1 LPSNDGHEVRKTTR
15 IVQLLAGIQIALGA
29 AAVVARLWPAGLAGA
44 FGLGEMSL
52 DSAVCFILL
61 GCALLPGV
69 PAPERGW
76 VRHAGT
82 VCAALALGL
91 ALANILR
98 IASGWPLTISPAV
111 LSGGGSRA
119 PGTMRLP
126 AALCLALS
134 GLSASTLYLRRR
146 DRLAASALIFAAL
159 TFGIGVLAL
168 SGYALNLEPLYSSYP
183 LSRMSLPS
191 ALGVLLA
198 GAALCLCWSDPL
210 QTHEEE
216 HQIVAV
222 GTIALVV
229 VAVLSALTGLW
240 VLRTQGTE
248 TLNRSL
254 QTMLRARAG
263 QLALALEQRDAR
275 VTAAGSQPSLL
286 RAARR
291 LADHPDN
298 NARQA
303 LLREL
308 AGIRQFGFDGVEL
321 RSAAGLTLAAGAALP
336 DSDPELT
343 VRSAQPGHA
352 SLAWRNGRL
361 VIRNRIALRDAAG
374 GVGELVLEHAT
385 PVLQAMLLSATELGG
400 DGVVMLC
407 GDGDG
412 GGAPLCLPY
421 AGQPAPLRL
430 PGPNDEVRLIG
441 LALQGASGTGQI
453 VAAGGGAQMAA
464 YGPAGGTG
472 LAFLLRLNTGELY
485 APIRHGLFLGLLLVA
500 LLVVAAAAW
509 LRRRVRAL
517 ARRLSFTE
525 SRYKTVV
532 ESLNEGLMMQD
543 ASTRVVASNPAALR
557 ILGLAPE
564 VLAGRQPLPEGY
576 RTIHEDGS
584 DWPAHEHPGAQTL
597 RSGVAQL
604 GRLMGLVR
612 PDGSLR
618 WISINTAPGPGAEPG
633 DRHGAIV
640 SFTDVTERREAEYLR
655 RAILEAAPL
664 SIIAT
669 DAGGTVTAVN
679 PAAERMLWY
688 KSGELVGG
696 PCTRIHEQQE
706 LAQRGRELSAELGR
720 TIEADFEVLVHKSR
734 FGIAEESEWS
744 YVRKNG
750 SRFPVNLAVTALR
763 DERGEISGFL
773 SIAYD
778 ITERKRRDEYTRHI
792 AHHDFLTG
800 LPNRV
805 LLQDRMRSA
814 IQRARRDGA
823 RVAVMMLDL
832 DHFKRV
838 NDSLGHHVGDQLLQ
852 TVASRILG
860 CVRGSDTVA
869 RMGGDEFAILLC
881 DVHGDAGVER
891 VAQEI
896 IEQVAA
902 PIEVGGHELFVTP
915 SIGISR
921 YPDDGQD
928 LQALLMN
935 ADSAMYQAKTEGR
948 HAYRLFS
955 RDMEIAA
962 RKKLDLE
969 GAMRQALK
977 NGEFRMHYQP
987 QVCLRSGEVTGMEA
1001 LLRWHNPQRGWLS
1014 PGDFIPVAEESGLIV
1029 EIGAWVLATACREAR
1044 LLQQRTGR
1052 PLRVAVNLSPRQFLQ
1067 ADLPQSIQRIVAE
1080 SGLQPGDLEL
1090 EITEGLLM
1098 AHTPQMVERLK
1109 ALRALGVSIA
1119 VDDFGVGF
1127 SSMAYITKFPITT
1140 LKIDRVFVSQLPGSA
1155 GDAAVAQAIIAL
1167 GHSLD
1172 INVVAEGIETREQL
1186 DYLRAHHCD
1195 SAQGRWLGMG
1205 VPLEQ
1210 FSAQGFDFGQPAL
1223 RQVRA

>member
-1 LPSNDGHEVRKTTR
+1 MQVAFGV
-15 IVQLLAGIQIALGA
+15 A
-29 AAVVARLWPAGLAGA
+29 AAAACLWPAL
-44 FGLGEMSL
+44 LGPYGGDMAP

-61 GCALLPGV
+61 GVALLAAV
-69 PAPERGW
+69 AAPERH
-76 VRHAGT
+76 RRAGRI
-82 VCAALALGL
+82 CAGL
-91 ALANILR
+91 ALALVLANVLR
-98 IASGWPLTISPAV
+98 IATGWPLTISPAV
-111 LSGGGSRA
+111 LAGADSRA
-119 PGTMRLP
+119 PGTMTL
-126 AALCLALS
+126 ASALVLALS
-134 GLSASTLYLRRR
+134 GLSASLLYLRRR
-146 DRLAASALIFAAL
+146 DRLAATALIFAAL
-159 TFGIGVLAL
+159 SFGIGVLAL
-168 SGYALNLEPLYSSYP
+168 SSYALHLDPLYSSYP
-183 LSRMSLPS
+183 LSRMSLPTAVD
-191 ALGVLLA
+191 ALLL

-240 VLRTQGTE
+240 ILRTQGSE

-254 QTMLRARAG
+254 QTMLRARAS
-263 QLALALEQRDAR
+263 QLVVALGQRDAR
-275 VTAAGSQPSLL
+275 VLAAGSQPGLL
-286 RAARR
+286 RAARQ
-291 LADHPDN
+291 LADHPADK
-298 NARQA
+298 ARRQA
-303 LLREL
+303 LEREL
-308 AGIRQFGFDGVEL
+308 DGIELLGVDGVAL
-321 RSAAGLTLAAGAALP
+321 RSAAGATLGSVGVAVP
-336 DSDPELT
+336 DSELELP
-343 VRSAQPGHA
+343 VRPAQQMHS
-352 SLAWRNGRL
+352 SLGWREGAL
-361 VIRNRIALRDAAG
+361 VIRNRVELRDAAG
-374 GVGELVLEHAT
+374 VIGELVLEHAA
-385 PVLQAMLLSATELGG
+385 PVLQSMLLSVSELGSS
-400 DGVVMLC
+400 GVVVLC
-407 GDGDG
+407 GDGG
-412 GGAPLCLPY
+412 SAPVCLPY
-421 AGQPAPLRL
+421 RGHPAPFLL
-430 PGPNDEVRLIG
+430 QGQDEEASLVG
-441 LALQGASGTGQI
+441 LALRGEAGTGHL
-453 VAAGGGAQMAA
+453 VAAGGGADMAA
-464 YGPAGGTG
+464 YGPAGTTG
-472 LAFLLRLNTGELY
+472 LVFLLRLNAGQLY
-485 APIRHGLFLGLLLVA
+485 APIRHGLFLGLLMVGV
-500 LLVVAAAAW
+500 LVVAAAAW
-509 LRRRVRAL
+509 LRRRVRAM

-532 ESLNEGLMMQD
+532 ESLNEGLVMQD
-543 ASTRVVASNPAALR
+543 ASGRVVASNPAALR
-557 ILGLAPE
+557 ILGLEPE
-564 VLAGRQPLPEGY
+564 VLAGRRPLPEGY
-576 RTIHEDGS
+576 RTIRGDGG
-584 DWPAHEHPGAQTL
+584 DWPTEDHPGPQTL
-597 RSGVAQL
+597 RSGVVHN
-604 GRLMGLVR
+604 GTLMGLVK

-618 WISINTAPGPGAEPG
+618 WISISTAPGPGAQPG
-633 DRHGAIV
+633 DPHGAIV
-640 SFTDVTERREAEYLR
+640 SFTDITEQREAEYLR

-664 SIIAT
+664 SIIAS
-669 DAGGTVTAVN
+669 DANGVITSVN

-688 KSGELVGG
+688 KAGELVGR
-696 PCTRIHEQQE
+696 PCVLMHDPQE
-706 LAQRGRELSAELGR
+706 LTLRARELASELGR
-720 TIEADFEVLVHKSR
+720 PIEPDFEVLVHKSR
-734 FGIAEESEWS
+734 FGIAEENEWS
-744 YVRKNG
+744 YLRKNG
-750 SRFPVNLAVTALR
+750 SRLPVNLAVTALR
-763 DERGEISGFL
+763 DERGKISGFL
-773 SIAYD
+773 YIAYD

-814 IQRARRDGA
+814 IQRARRDGT

-869 RMGGDEFAILLC
+869 RMGGDEFALLLA
-881 DVHGDAGVER
+881 DVHGDSGIER

-902 PIEVGGHELFVTP
+902 PIDVGGHELFVTP

-935 ADSAMYQAKTEGR
+935 ADSAMYRAKTEGR

-987 QVCLRSGEVTGMEA
+987 QVCLRTGEVIGMEA

-1014 PGDFIPVAEESGLIV
+1014 PADFIPVAEESGLIV

-1044 LLQQRTGR
+1044 LLQQRSGR

-1067 ADLPQSIQRIVAE
+1067 ADMTQSIQRILDE
-1080 SGLQPGDLEL
+1080 SGLAPGDLEL

-1109 ALRALGVSIA
+1109 QLRRLGVSIA

-1172 INVVAEGIETREQL
+1172 INVVAEGVETREQL

-1195 SAQGRWLGMG
+1195 SAQGRWLSMG
-1205 VPLEQ
+1205 VALEE
-1210 FSAQGFDFGQPAL
+1210 FSARSFDFGQPGL
-1223 RQVRA
+1223 RQLGG